1 MVGDRL
7 EEFLGHVGMGDAVV
21 SLRGSGGLQRHG
33 ANGMPTGF
41 VRPSY
46 YHAWNNR
53 CHMVA
58 RPDLDPY
65 YRSFQNVS
73 THILAPELTEPAI
86 REALRHGHAY
96 VCHDWMCDPTG
107 FQFEWVPADADPS
120 VSRQG
125 RGDEV
130 KLVRAGSSSP
140 DFPSPATS
148 GCSRAGRW
156 LPTREETNSSM
167 RSASRVSTASRAG
180 WMSEERSGAGF
191 TPTPSTCDSGRSLGR
206 NPRSGPS
213 RHPLLGDFLRNLH
226 TASIQPRDNESNH

>member
-1 MVGDRL
+1 MSIDVGAGLARL
-7 EEFLGHVGMGDAVV
+7 SGSQAPRFQYILDDGGNPGFKTTGAWREIALGTKEWHAI
-21 SLRGSGGLQRHG
+21 
-33 ANGMPTGF
+33 P
-41 VRPSY
+41 PY

-65 YRSFQNVS
+65 HRSFQNVS

-125 RGDEV
+125 MGDEV
-130 KLVRAGSSSP
+130 KLGSGREARRPISRLLPRPAAQERAG
-140 DFPSPATS
+140 
-148 GCSRAGRW
+148 GCRPERR
-156 LPTREETNSSM
+156 PTR
-167 RSASRVSTASRAG
+167 A
-180 WMSEERSGAGF
+180 
-191 TPTPSTCDSGRSLGR
+191 
-206 NPRSGPS
+206 
-213 RHPLLGDFLRNLH
+213 
-226 TASIQPRDNESNH
+226 